1 MKSSIPEGH
10 VKGFIETSFIDWPG
24 KIASVVFL
32 PGCNFRCGWCHN
44 RTLVLHPEQ
53 IPDVPLSHVFQ
64 RMKALKGWVD
74 GVVITGGE
82 PTVARN
88 FPVILDRFNQVG
100 IPVKLDTNGA
110 RPDILENILAEK
122 RLAGISMDIKEVLEP
137 EIYRT
142 ITGVSVDIQAV
153 SRSVQLIAGSGL
165 WHEFR
170 TTLLPGIHSRAD
182 IQTITKQ
189 LQDLVGGELQR
200 PLKLQGFKPNPE
212 LPEPWRSLPEVTVEG
227 FWETE

>member
-1 MKSSIPEGH
+1 M
-10 VKGFIETSFIDWPG
+10 ETSFIDWPG

-44 RTLVLHPEQ
+44 RTLVLHPER
-53 IPDVPLSHVFQ
+53 IPDVPLSHVLQ

-82 PTVARN
+82 PTVAPK
-88 FPVILDRFNQVG
+88 FPVILDRFNQEG

-110 RPDILENILAEK
+110 RPDILEKFLVEK
-122 RLAGISMDIKEVLEP
+122 RLTGISMDIKGVLEP
-137 EIYRT
+137 EMYRT
-142 ITGVSVDIQAV
+142 ITGVSVDIQAIR
-153 SRSVQLIAGSGL
+153 RSVQLIAGSGL

-170 TTLLPGIHSRAD
+170 TTLLPGIHTRAD
-182 IQTITKQ
+182 IDMIARQ
-189 LQDLVGGELQR
+189 LEGLVGGKLQR

-212 LPEPWRSLPEVTVEG
+212 LSEPWRSLPEVTVER
-227 FWETE
+227 FLETE